1 MCVCVGGIV
10 TCVWGGYSDVC
21 VCVGGGVEKLT
32 SLQVMTGGGLPVL
45 TQPSSTREPLTTLY
59 DIDTVSTEVGEAAG
73 ELS

>member
-1 MCVCVGGIV
+1 MC
-10 TCVWGGYSDVC
+10 
-21 VCVGGGVEKLT
+21 GGGVEKLT

>member
-1 MCVCVGGIV
+1 MCVGGDGV
-10 TCVWGGYSDVC
+10 TCVW
-21 VCVGGGVEKLT
+21 GGVEKLT
-32 SLQVMTGGGLPVL
+32 SLQVMTGGGLPLL